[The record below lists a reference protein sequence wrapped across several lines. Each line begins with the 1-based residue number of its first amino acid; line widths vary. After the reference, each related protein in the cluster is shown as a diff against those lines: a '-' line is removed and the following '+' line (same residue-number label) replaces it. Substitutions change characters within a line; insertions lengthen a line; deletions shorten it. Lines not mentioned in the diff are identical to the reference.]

1 MKKFITVILNHPHH
15 DKIKYLSEDGRKD
28 NWGDVFTLWTDDFA
42 KCAKF
47 NTWNEALSVKLRIT
61 SINSPYIK
69 VKSFVEK

>member
-1 MKKFITVILNHPHH
+1 MKKFSTVILDYPRY
-15 DKIKYLSEDGRKD
+15 DKVKYLSEEGKKD
-28 NWGDVFTLWTDDFA
+28 NWNDVTTLWTDDFA

-47 NTWNEALSVKLRIT
+47 NTWDEALSVRLRIT